1 MAHLEFQTFLSL
13 LLNGLVTA
21 SMLFIVAS
29 GLSIIFGVTQVV
41 NFSHGSFYMLGAFL
55 AYSATSWLPVTGMSY
70 WLGVLAAVVIVS
82 LIGLLIE
89 LVVLRRIYHAPEILQ
104 LLATYGVILVI
115 QDAAKWI
122 WGYEDLIGPRVPGL
136 AGAVGI
142 LGVRLPSYNLFIIV
156 LGPAIL
162 LLLWL
167 ILQKSDWG
175 TKIRAATEDREM
187 LGALGVNQKWLF
199 SSVFC
204 LGSALAGLGG
214 ALQLP
219 RDAANLGMDF
229 NMLTEAFVVVVIGG
243 LGSISGAFLASLLVG
258 VLQSFGTLILPK
270 FTLVLIFIIM
280 AVVLIVRPQG
290 LAGAA
295 QVQARAAARPLE
307 AAPNGTGSG
316 GALVAL
322 AALLPLLLAP
332 VIFGEYTVALLIE
345 MFVFILFA
353 VSLYFLIG
361 PGGILSFGHAAYFGL
376 GAYAVALGA
385 KYLNLSMVPALIA
398 APLAAALGA
407 LIYGWF
413 CVRLSGVYRA
423 MLTLAFAQITWSVA
437 WQWID
442 ITGGDNGILGIRPDR
457 WAGSQAIYFYLA
469 LGICA
474 LGVLALWRVSRS
486 PFGYALRASRDSA
499 LRAVAV
505 GIPIRRLQWIAFI
518 LAGAVAGIA
527 GALYAYAK
535 GSVFPD
541 VASIPTSVDALI
553 MVLLGGMEHALGP
566 VVGASI
572 YHWLQSELIRL
583 TDFWRAILGVVIILL
598 VVTFPDGI
606 AGFAAR
612 HATRVRSFFR
622 RTPRPVDRAGAE
634 GPS

>member
-1 MAHLEFQTFLSL
+1 MAQLEFQAYLSL
-13 LLNGLVTA
+13 LLNGLATS

-41 NFSHGSFYMLGAFL
+41 NFSHGSFYMLGAFV
-55 AYSATSWLPVTGMSY
+55 AYTTTSWLPIMGANY
-70 WLGVLAAVVIVS
+70 WFGVLVAVAIVA

-89 LVVLRRIYHAPEILQ
+89 LVVLRRIYHAPEMLQ
-104 LLATYGVILVI
+104 LLATYGVILIV

-136 AGAVGI
+136 SGAVSI

-156 LGPAIL
+156 LGLAI

-167 ILQKSDWG
+167 ILQKSNWG
-175 TKIRAATEDREM
+175 TKVRAATEDREM

-243 LGSISGAFLASLLVG
+243 LGSISGAFFASLLVG
-258 VLQSFGTLILPK
+258 VLQSFGTLIFPK

-290 LAGAA
+290 LARAV
-295 QVQARAAARPLE
+295 QVQVRVAARPLE
-307 AAPNGTGSG
+307 GASG
-316 GALVAL
+316 GGAYIAL
-322 AALLPLLLAP
+322 AALLLLLLAP
-332 VIFGEYTVALLIE
+332 RVFGEYTVALLIE
-345 MFVFILFA
+345 MFIFILFA
-353 VSLYFLIG
+353 VSLHFLIG
-361 PGGILSFGHAAYFGL
+361 PSGILSFGHAAYFGL
-376 GAYAVALGA
+376 GAYAVAFGV
-385 KYLNLSMVPALIA
+385 KYLNLSMIPTLIA

-442 ITGGDNGILGIRPDR
+442 VTGGDNGILGIRPDH
-457 WAGSQAIYFYLA
+457 WADTMEVYFYLA
-469 LGICA
+469 LAVCA
-474 LGVLALWRVSRS
+474 LGVFTIWKVSLS

-505 GIPIRRLQWIAFI
+505 GIPIRRLQWIAFVV
-518 LAGAVAGIA
+518 AGAVAGVA

-553 MVLLGGMEHALGP
+553 MVLLGGMEYAVGP
-566 VVGASI
+566 IVGASI
-572 YHWLQSELIRL
+572 YHWLESELIRL
-583 TDFWRAILGVVIILL
+583 TEFWRSILGVVIILL
-598 VVTFPDGI
+598 VVAFPDGI
-606 AGFAAR
+606 AGSAAR
-612 HATRVRSFFR
+612 RVTRLRSLFN
-622 RTPRPVDRAGAE
+622 RTPRPVDLAAGAKR
-634 GPS
+634 PS